1 MRCLWIGTRS
11 TTVLLS
17 ENELYF
23 TEPKIALTLNG
34 APAGEAETAVISL
47 FGLAP
52 ATRYA
57 LTASREGKEPETL
70 AFTTAAESGALDVCA
85 FGAKGDGETDD
96 TAALQAAILC
106 CPEHGCVRVPPGTY
120 HTGPLFLKSR
130 LSLEIAEGAT
140 LVLST
145 SRAAHP
151 VLPALIPGADGT
163 QRPLGTWEGES
174 RPMYAALLNGV
185 DVTDV
190 AVFGQGVLDGGGREG
205 GWWADPKRAD
215 GPRRPRMVFL
225 SHCRNVT
232 LQGLTVRNSP
242 AWNLHPHHSDD
253 LRFLNLTVLAPSDSP
268 NTDGFDPESCA
279 DVLAAGVRFSVGDD
293 CIAVKAGK
301 RAMAERFPKPCERV
315 EIAHCLMENGHG
327 GVTVGSEMSGGVR
340 DVTVHHCLMRDTDRG
355 LRIKTRRG
363 RGGAVDGVTLRCV
376 RMERVG
382 APFTLNGF
390 YFCDA
395 DGHSPAVQNRAALP
409 VDAGTPRLGAFT
421 MADVEATDCAACACR
436 ALGLPESRIGS
447 LAISDSRFAFW
458 PDAAPFTPVMADGVE
473 PCAGEGL
480 DLTHV
485 GRLTLRNVRLSGLR
499 GEALRLTDVTEVD
512 GRVETE

>member
-1 MRCLWIGTRS
+1 
-11 TTVLLS
+11 
-17 ENELYF
+17 
-23 TEPKIALTLNG
+23 
-34 APAGEAETAVISL
+34 
-47 FGLAP
+47 
-52 ATRYA
+52 
-57 LTASREGKEPETL
+57 
-70 AFTTAAESGALDVCA
+70 
-85 FGAKGDGETDD
+85 
-96 TAALQAAILC
+96 
-106 CPEHGCVRVPPGTY
+106 
-120 HTGPLFLKSR
+120 
-130 LSLEIAEGAT
+130 
-140 LVLST
+140 
-145 SRAAHP
+145 
-151 VLPALIPGADGT
+151 
-163 QRPLGTWEGES
+163 
-174 RPMYAALLNGV
+174 
-185 DVTDV
+185 
-190 AVFGQGVLDGGGREG
+190 VFGQGVLDGGGREG

-225 SHCRNVT
+225 SRCRNVT

-242 AWNLHPHHSDD
+242 AWNLHPHYSDD
-253 LRFLNLTVLAPSDSP
+253 LRFLSLTVLAPADSP

-279 DVLAAGVRFSVGDD
+279 DVLVAGVRFSVGDD
-293 CIAVKAGK
+293 CVAVKAGK
-301 RAMAERFPKPCERV
+301 RSMAERFPKPCERV

-363 RGGAVDGVTLRCV
+363 RGGAVDGVTLRSV

-382 APFTLNGF
+382 APLTLNGF

-421 MADVEATDCAACACR
+421 MDGVEATDCATCACC

-447 LAISDSRFAFW
+447 LTISDAHFAFR
-458 PDAAPFTPVMADGVE
+458 PGAAPFTPVMADGVA

-485 GRLTLRNVRLSGLR
+485 ERLTLRNVRLSGLR